1 MDVGREGVDALDK
14 FLALGAGFGEVA
26 EAIDE
31 RALIMVPSWDQAIL
45 GSIRGLTD
53 EQKRRVEEKLSPAL
67 QGPKAAGQW
76 SCRTTTAGCGSTSEV
91 VCYTSCR
98 TSSPAEEQCSSLAED
113 VGYSS
118 CRTSSVAEEQ
128 CSSRTRTAG
137 RGSTKVVDYSSCRTS
152 STSEGQCCGRT
163 RTAGCGSTAEAE
175 PEQLAPVAPPTAA
188 PVPVQP
194 PKASAQAEPEQLAP
208 PESSTAAPVPV
219 QPPKAKALAEPE
231 QLAPVA
237 PPPKS
242 SLPKPRPLGLPSATV
257 LASSVIVLLSWLS
270 KVLYSGKDEDWFD
283 NKDLAGP
290 RCQELILYEPWERMV
305 QGSDSKWVFGADCLA
320 DDLESFCQC
329 VSENVDK
336 EEDDQ
341 PASPPNKK
349 QRPDEDLSLSPAG
362 CSASALTRGSQLEPV
377 TEPSKGPVVRSPS
390 VTWSADAVRRQVPHA
405 HADGLAATPPA
416 PRKPPASKRPVD
428 AEALPQLP
436 PEKMAKYDSWWK
448 TWGKSASRDSDA
460 TIASSATESDGSDV
474 MQTVQLRDP

>member
-1 MDVGREGVDALDK
+1 MDPSNDRSCWGTWPKLVMSKKATPSLK
-14 FLALGAGFGEVA
+14 
-26 EAIDE
+26 AIDE

-53 EQKRRVEEKLSPAL
+53 EQKRRVEEKLSPVCSLYIGRCMLLLLLSCYCECYDIREGASRTESSRSAVDYGNSFRTTA
-67 QGPKAAGQW
+67 QGQW

-231 QLAPVA
+231 QLAPLA

-329 VSENVDK
+329 VSENV
-336 EEDDQ
+336 
-341 PASPPNKK
+341 PGIPSWRRCLATC
-349 QRPDEDLSLSPAG
+349 LSTVR
-362 CSASALTRGSQLEPV
+362 LTRRKMISLPRLR
-377 TEPSKGPVVRSPS
+377 TRSNVRTRCP
-390 VTWSADAVRRQVPHA
+390 W
-405 HADGLAATPPA
+405 
-416 PRKPPASKRPVD
+416 PR
-428 AEALPQLP
+428 
-436 PEKMAKYDSWWK
+436 
-448 TWGKSASRDSDA
+448 G
-460 TIASSATESDGSDV
+460 
-474 MQTVQLRDP
+474 QTVSFPRLRSQDPVFFSMLHQDGKNTHTHIYIHLLYSSN